1 MRYLISKLY
10 RETNGAVSIETAF
23 LTMVMIAV
31 TGAAIETGLAF
42 WQWNS
47 AQQAARIGG
56 RIAATSVP
64 VSRRLNNFTGLSSSV
79 QAGDPMPDYFFACNG
94 ASRSCN
100 RGGFNRQAMRA
111 ILYGRDNDRICGAT
125 EKARQGMCDVFDRI
139 EEENIIISYE
149 NSGLGRAG
157 NPADPAPL
165 ITVTLTGLEFDFTF
179 LDIFAPNKFKQMPDV
194 MVSLMAEDLQ

>member
-64 VSRRLNNFTGLSSSV
+64 VSRRLNNFTGLS
-79 QAGDPMPDYFFACNG
+79 
-94 ASRSCN
+94 
-100 RGGFNRQAMRA
+100 
-111 ILYGRDNDRICGAT
+111 
-125 EKARQGMCDVFDRI
+125 K
-139 EEENIIISYE
+139 
-149 NSGLGRAG
+149 
-157 NPADPAPL
+157 
-165 ITVTLTGLEFDFTF
+165 
-179 LDIFAPNKFKQMPDV
+179 
-194 MVSLMAEDLQ
+194 